1 MQTKT
6 LGILG
11 AGQLGKMLCERASPW
26 TLDTVLLDAKEDF
39 PAAQL
44 AGTFI
49 TGDFSSAEDVI
60 KLIGKCD
67 TATIEIERVSS
78 EGLRA
83 LMESGITVH
92 PHPDSLDIIKDK
104 GLQKDFYRDHDYPT
118 SRYIHADTK
127 QAVIDLMESDAW
139 NYPVVLK
146 CRTDGYDGRGVQIC
160 RSHSDV
166 QSAMAG
172 PYLLEDM
179 VKIDT
184 EISVI
189 AVANESGEVRSFPA
203 VEMVFDPEA
212 NLVDYLLCPA
222 KIHPKVAAEAEEL
235 ARKLIA
241 DLKICGLLAVEM
253 FINED
258 GELLI
263 NEVAPR
269 PHNSGH
275 HTIEACNHSQFEMH
289 LRGVLNWPLPEIKL
303 VRPAAM
309 INLIGSGET
318 GPAVYHGWRELSA
331 MPDVY
336 IHLYNK
342 KICKPGRKMGH
353 ITICSDN
360 IEDLKK
366 RIPELRGILT
376 VEGDA
381 TS

>member
-1 MQTKT
+1 MHTKT

-26 TLDTVLLDAKEDF
+26 TLDTVLLDAQLDF
-39 PAAQL
+39 PAAHL

-49 TGDFSSAEDVI
+49 EGDFSSEEDVK

-67 TATIEIERVSS
+67 TATIEIEKVSS
-78 EGLRA
+78 AGLRA
-83 LMESGITVH
+83 LIEAGITVH

-104 GLQKDFYRDHDYPT
+104 GLQKDFYTDQDYPT
-118 SRYIHADTK
+118 IRYILAETK
-127 QAVIDLMESDAW
+127 KAVLDLMDTDAW

-146 CRTDGYDGRGVQIC
+146 CRTGGYDGRGVQIC
-160 RSHSDV
+160 RSNSDV
-166 QSAMAG
+166 QMAMDG

-179 VKIDT
+179 VNIET
-184 EISVI
+184 ELSVI

-235 ARKLIA
+235 ARRLIT

-253 FINED
+253 FINKD
-258 GELLI
+258 GDLLI

-289 LRGVLNWPLPEIKL
+289 LRGVLNWPLPDIKL

-309 INLIGSGET
+309 INLIGTGSA

-331 MPDVY
+331 MHDVY

-342 KICKPGRKMGH
+342 KISKPGRKMGH
-353 ITICSDN
+353 ITICGDS

-366 RIPELRGILT
+366 RVPEMRKILS
-376 VEGDA
+376 VEGKA
-381 TS
+381 